1 MSEASSTTTWKSRA
15 RRERD
20 LSVGV
25 DWLLRGVL
33 ASEAGVD
40 LLLAS
45 RAEPIPGL
53 SESLARFRS
62 ALDDSGIG
70 TEVAESDAIMAGL
83 LRAALLARR
92 RVIGMFELRGLRQ
105 AVDALYDASQI
116 RVSPRGGGVLVVSH
130 SRWNFG
136 RVLDSPRPSSGWQTV
151 RRTSISDPRDLAA
164 YLDLPILAPSTPSQC
179 ASTVNEAIRLS
190 RASGSLVMLYVSP
203 VVMGGGE
210 TDVHV
215 EEPIHRAGGSAG
227 DLRNEERETPL
238 LSEIRRRR
246 LDHLSNAPLPG
257 EVVPWGFITF
267 GSAHASLRHALALL
281 GLSGRLPI
289 LRLGCVNPFDPLP
302 VDQFL
307 GRCERVVVVEN
318 GRAFIEQGVQLVAE
332 QKRRRGHRTADVFGK
347 ALPALDGR
355 APRAIASEIE
365 LHPSDLA
372 EAFGEML
379 SEERTAGGHE
389 TVAQRLESLR
399 TAKPAVA
406 RLVLERSR
414 PKAREPNLM
423 RPLVD
428 AAIEQLRDELS
439 VAVSDRSA
447 TDLRVEPLET
457 ATLERPEGRRQ
468 IIEMERRRVPNVG
481 SSAITHAVLR
491 RHDTTFL
498 VMPDSTERSSGIEP
512 ADVDRLA
519 RSMVS
524 ERESRQ
530 LRIVRTDPT
539 NLQAF
544 VRDLR
549 AAVLAGG
556 VTVVIIDAR
565 SERQAE
571 NVAGPSA
578 HWTERGFAPVESTVI
593 PSSPGAALAYAWLVR
608 RGWTHTA
615 LLDGVHGPRLLQAD
629 PDNPLTTPL
638 DAWPGFEEYR
648 LHRRRPP
655 DGAGLASAPLP
666 PPAAPR
672 HQHVAAWHAH
682 ICGRSEPDVV
692 QALHLIESAGRRMGY
707 RVQALSGRAG
717 SGWFAQVTFTRP
729 RPDEAPQPIT
739 AIIPWGHAHLVVALD
754 FESLVDAIEGEGR
767 LSVASPQCTSLVL
780 DASPAIA
787 ASFDESLPSGRYI
800 VPGELNSVIPPVER
814 LTLRLGELCE
824 RRLKSR
830 RHVGAA
836 LVGAAFQRGL
846 IPVSETVLHDAAALE
861 DEHGLSRQVH
871 ALAFGRALAAFAPD
885 QSAAE
890 EPTPPSPESLVRLHT
905 RIMSR
910 RRFARARAEPFRQ
923 LALGTLDA
931 ITGLR
936 RTDPARV
943 SERRFIARL
952 IDCDYWGG
960 PAAPRTYARLVSAI
974 YAAERSPANY
984 PITRL
989 AIEEIARAM
998 LVADGPF
1005 VAQTVLRE
1013 DRRRR
1018 LGRDLGADR
1027 AGGDSL
1033 TLRVRGEVRPA
1044 WLAPLIGEYWSLGRG
1059 GLAVLALLRPLRLFP
1074 AWHRRDGEYRN
1085 WVLQLAAQCAD
1096 DLPERASLWLE
1107 IFRQLTRVRGHGV
1120 RREVRIRH
1128 VRSAVQSILDLAG
1141 PSPRPAARPPDSPA
1155 PPA

>member
-1 MSEASSTTTWKSRA
+1 MSEASPTTTWKSRA

-20 LSVGV
+20 VSVGV

-33 ASEAGVD
+33 SSEAGVD

-53 SESLARFRS
+53 SESLARFRTE
-62 ALDDSGIG
+62 LEESGIG

-92 RVIGMFELRGLRQ
+92 RVIGFFELRGLRQ
-105 AVDALYDASQI
+105 AVDSLYEAGQI
-116 RVSPRGGGVLVVSH
+116 RVSPRGGGVLVVCH

-136 RVLDSPRPSSGWQTV
+136 RLPEAPHPSSGWQAV
-151 RRTSISDPRDLAA
+151 RRPSVSDPRDLAA
-164 YLDLPILAPSTPSQC
+164 YLDLPIVAPSAPSQC
-179 ASTVNEAIRLS
+179 ASSVNEAIRLS
-190 RASGSLVMLYVSP
+190 RAAGSPVMLYVSP

-210 TDVHV
+210 TELHA
-215 EEPIHRAGGSAG
+215 EEPAHRAGASAG
-227 DLRNEERETPL
+227 DLRSEERETPL
-238 LSEIRRRR
+238 MSEIRRRR
-246 LDHLSNAPLPG
+246 LDQLYNAPLPG

-267 GSAHASLRHALALL
+267 GSAHAALRHALALL

-289 LRLGCVNPFDPLP
+289 LRLGCINPFDPLA

-318 GRAFIEQGVQLVAE
+318 GRDFIEQGVHRVAE
-332 QKRRRGHRTADVFGK
+332 HKRRRGQRTAKVFGK
-347 ALPALDGR
+347 TLPAVAGR
-355 APRAIASEIE
+355 ARGAIACDIE
-365 LHPSDLA
+365 LHPSELA
-372 EAFGEML
+372 DSLGEML
-379 SEERTAGGHE
+379 AEEHTAGGHE

-399 TAKPAVA
+399 AARPAA
-406 RLVLERSR
+406 RLVFERAR
-414 PKAREPNLM
+414 PTAREPNLM

-439 VAVSDRSA
+439 VAASDRPA

-457 ATLERPEGRRQ
+457 ATLERPEGRRL
-468 IIEMERRRVPNVG
+468 IIEMERRRVPTVG
-481 SSAITHAVLR
+481 RSAITHAILR

-498 VMPDSTERSSGIEP
+498 VMPDAPERPSGIEP

-524 ERESRQ
+524 EREARQ
-530 LRIVRTDPT
+530 LRIIRADPT
-539 NLQAF
+539 ILSAF

-549 AAVLAGG
+549 SAVLAGG
-556 VTVVIIDAR
+556 VSVVIIDAR
-565 SERQAE
+565 SEAQAE
-571 NVAGPSA
+571 NVAGPAA
-578 HWTERGFAPVESTVI
+578 HWAERGFAPVESTVF

-608 RGWTHTA
+608 HGWTHTA
-615 LLDGVHGPRLLQAD
+615 LLDGVHGPRLIPPD
-629 PDNPLTTPL
+629 PNNPLTTPL

-655 DGAGLASAPLP
+655 GESSRSAAAP
-666 PPAAPR
+666 PPPTPPR

-682 ICGRSEPDVV
+682 ICGRSEPDAA

-707 RVQALSGRAG
+707 RVQALIGRAG
-717 SGWFAQVTFTRP
+717 SGWFAQVTFTHP
-729 RPDEAPQPIT
+729 RPGEAAQPIT
-739 AIIPWGHAHLVVALD
+739 AIIPWGGAHLVIALD

-767 LSVASPQCTSLVL
+767 LSVASPQCSSLVL

-787 ASFDESLPSGRYI
+787 TSFDDSMLSGRYV
-800 VPGELNSVIPPVER
+800 VPGELNAIIPPVER

-830 RHVGAA
+830 RHVAAA

-846 IPVSETVLHDAAALE
+846 IPVTEAALHDAAATE
-861 DEHGLSRQVH
+861 DDHGLSRQTH
-871 ALAFGRALAAFAPD
+871 ALAFGRTLASSAPD

-890 EPTPPSPESLVRLHT
+890 EPSPPSPESLVRLHT

-910 RRFARARAEPFRQ
+910 RRLSRAQAEPFRQ

-952 IDCDYWGG
+952 VDCDYWGG
-960 PAAPRTYARLVSAI
+960 PAAARTYARLISAI

-989 AIEEIARAM
+989 AIEEVARAM

-1005 VAQTVLRE
+1005 VAQTALRE

-1018 LGRDLGADR
+1018 LARDLGVDR

-1044 WLAPLIGEYWSLGRG
+1044 WLASLIGEYWSLGRA
-1059 GLAVLALLRPLRLFP
+1059 GLALLALLRPLRLIP
-1074 AWHRRDGEYRN
+1074 AWHRRDGEYRQ

-1128 VRSAVQSILDLAG
+1128 VRSAVQSLLDLAG
-1141 PSPRPAARPPDSPA
+1141 PPSGRALLPGTGVPGL
-1155 PPA
+1155 